1 LTFTCKPSI
10 TIAVL
15 LAISLGGCSSG
26 LPEVAAPKPEPAPAP
41 EPAPEPFEPL
51 LPQPSPTAQAVP
63 LPLFTPR
70 RPPPPPETPADLET
84 PPADARKT
92 SSGLVVRVLQEGT
105 GLQRPNG
112 RSVVEVHYTGW
123 TRGGQLFDSSVVRG
137 QPASFPVDNLIRGWS
152 EGLQLMVVGE
162 KARFW
167 IPAHLA
173 YGDHPGSGAP
183 AGPLVFDVELLD
195 IKGPDTP

>member
-1 LTFTCKPSI
+1 LTFTCKPSL

-15 LAISLGGCSSG
+15 FAFSPCSCSSG
-26 LPEVAAPKPEPAPAP
+26 LPEVAAPKPEEAPRAP

-51 LPQPSPTAQAVP
+51 LPQPSPTAQP
-63 LPLFTPR
+63 LSLFTPR
-70 RPPPPPETPADLET
+70 RPPPPPEAPADLET
-84 PPADARKT
+84 PPVDARKT
-92 SSGLVVRVLQEGT
+92 SSGLVTRVLQEGT
-105 GLQRPNG
+105 GTQHPNG

-123 TRGGQLFDSSVVRG
+123 TRDGRMFDSSVVRG

-195 IKGPDTP
+195 IKASGPP